1 MSLQRWSPWRR
12 SEELGSVVSN
22 GEGAEKSTR
31 ELSPEGQGMPGKG
44 PGHAGKWGYSLAG

>member
-31 ELSPEGQGMPGKG
+31 ELSPEGQGIPGKG